1 MGDELTQA
9 SRDEADLTAL
19 GRVGFIG
26 AGAVASTLARALALR
41 GAAVV
46 GVTARESERAATL
59 AASLPNAISERDAAA
74 VIAGADMIFLAV
86 PDDALTALDAALAWR
101 PTHSVIHLSGA
112 RGAAALAHATA
123 SGAAV
128 AALHPLLSFPSPA
141 ADGHAALARLAGC
154 TWALETPDARLA
166 GKLEALVAALGGR
179 TVRLRAA
186 DRAPYHLAA
195 VLASNYVVVLLGAA
209 VALWQ
214 DFGVEPPIALDALLP
229 LLRSAVENLA
239 AVGPARALT
248 GPLARGD
255 VSTVAAHLAWL
266 VQQESATAARHVDAA
281 ALDAAYRALA
291 ELAIPLALARGT
303 LSEQG
308 AQALRALLASES

>member
-1 MGDELTQA
+1 MGDELTKA

-74 VIAGADMIFLAV
+74 VIAGAEMIFLAV

-195 VLASNYVVVLLGAA
+195 VLASNYVVV
-209 VALWQ
+209 
-214 DFGVEPPIALDALLP
+214 
-229 LLRSAVENLA
+229 